1 MKSIIIEFENGKRF
15 KVSCKEVAL
24 NRTNYYA
31 ENNNLGYKTN
41 AWHEEFETSMQ
52 DDILLD
58 WIQNEVHTEQ
68 HDGHQGIDGQHIVD
82 VAFFIFQIR
91 PHIQRDDKRRRQDQ
105 QREHGGL
112 KIFV

>member
-31 ENNNLGYKTN
+31 EHNNLGHKTN

-58 WIQNEVHTEQ
+58 WIQNDMNWEDVELYAIEVPSPEPSYSEMYCEAT
-68 HDGHQGIDGQHIVD
+68 
-82 VAFFIFQIR
+82 F
-91 PHIQRDDKRRRQDQ
+91 
-105 QREHGGL
+105 
-112 KIFV
+112 KIGENE